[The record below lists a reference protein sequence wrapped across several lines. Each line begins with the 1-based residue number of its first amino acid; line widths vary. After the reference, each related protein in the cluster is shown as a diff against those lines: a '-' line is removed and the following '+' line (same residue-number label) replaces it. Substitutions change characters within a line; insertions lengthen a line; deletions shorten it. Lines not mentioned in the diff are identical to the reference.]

1 MSRRTDLAGVFE
13 KESGLALHTFLF
25 SLTPD
30 WIEFCV
36 CSVAS
41 LNTDVVSSAVV
52 PAYVAVCT
60 LGRAF
65 LRQQPE
71 TLALLGL
78 FLGLDQADLFFC
90 LASGEQI
97 SLIWNG
103 AISLRWTLNGW
114 LVRRRDLSPG
124 DHLWLC
130 WMRPPQGHALTE
142 RDLEDLGISE
152 EEASDA
158 ATETGQSAPETSGE
172 GAEGWEILSPAPRC
186 SKDLD

>member
-1 MSRRTDLAGVFE
+1 M
-13 KESGLALHTFLF
+13 
-25 SLTPD
+25 
-30 WIEFCV
+30 
-36 CSVAS
+36 
-41 LNTDVVSSAVV
+41 VSSAVV

-78 FLGLDQADLFFC
+78 FLGLDQADQLFC
-90 LASGEQI
+90 LSSGEQI
-97 SLIWNG
+97 SILWNG

-114 LVRRRDLSPG
+114 LVGRRDLSPA

-142 RDLEDLGISE
+142 RDLEDLGIFE
-152 EEASDA
+152 EEAPDA
-158 ATETGQSAPETSGE
+158 ATETGQSAAEASGQ
-172 GAEGWEILSPAPRC
+172 GAEGWGILSPAPRS